1 MLDPACGSGIFLV
14 QALRQIIE
22 KYKDSNSGRITKEK
36 LIQLAEENIYG
47 IDQDKK
53 AINVAIF
60 SVYLTL
66 LDHQDPSDIEKF
78 TFPKLKETGNF
89 HDADFFNKKAK
100 YNTNFKKI
108 NFDFILGNPPWGRGL
123 SGGLPEEYID
133 DRKTKETHQDNNAP
147 EIAISNKEIA
157 QPFLIRTSDF
167 SSQTTQ
173 CALIVTSKVLYNLK
187 ADKFRKYFLHNFF
200 IKKVFELAPVKEEVF
215 ESAQAPATILFFKYA
230 HQKDTSQNTIMHL
243 CLKPNRLFSLF
254 KIFVLQRPDIKRVMQ
269 KRLMEYDWLWKVL
282 VYGSYL
288 DFNFLKSLKEEYP
301 SIKEKIEQ
309 DNLLYGQGILA
320 NEGDRIDSSHLVGK
334 KLLEH
339 NDVEQFFVKNNLNTF
354 NKLHIHRPRRRREL
368 FMPPALLIKE
378 GLNNK
383 LQLISG
389 IKYDHKIFTGSFT
402 AIVTTNI
409 SLLRIFN
416 ALLNS
421 KLTSYIFLSTGSC
434 IGIDRDQVHDEEK
447 WEIPFSDNKQLS
459 SIVEKIEK
467 TAEEIYQRQPLS
479 SSIGD
484 LETTQKELIENLN
497 KEIFKTFNLY
507 EQELTLIDYATE
519 ITIPIIKKHR
529 GYEEF
534 FSSIDSES
542 NILKNYANVFLARF
556 EDSFTQKH
564 LEVDIWHSEYIVGM
578 FFKVLPDD
586 NENKEK
592 IKPPIEKDNNIFLQ
606 YISELGIEK
615 ISEKLFIQKDIR
627 GFETNSFYIIKPNE
641 KKLWHKAIAYLD
653 VNEFADAMLR
663 AGKKSYNG

>member
-1 MLDPACGSGIFLV
+1 
-14 QALRQIIE
+14 
-22 KYKDSNSGRITKEK
+22 
-36 LIQLAEENIYG
+36 
-47 IDQDKK
+47 
-53 AINVAIF
+53 
-60 SVYLTL
+60 
-66 LDHQDPSDIEKF
+66 
-78 TFPKLKETGNF
+78 
-89 HDADFFNKKAK
+89 
-100 YNTNFKKI
+100 
-108 NFDFILGNPPWGRGL
+108 
-123 SGGLPEEYID
+123 
-133 DRKTKETHQDNNAP
+133 
-147 EIAISNKEIA
+147 
-157 QPFLIRTSDF
+157 
-167 SSQTTQ
+167 
-173 CALIVTSKVLYNLK
+173 
-187 ADKFRKYFLHNFF
+187 
-200 IKKVFELAPVKEEVF
+200 
-215 ESAQAPATILFFKYA
+215 
-230 HQKDTSQNTIMHL
+230 
-243 CLKPNRLFSLF
+243 
-254 KIFVLQRPDIKRVMQ
+254 
-269 KRLMEYDWLWKVL
+269 MEYDWLWKVL

-507 EQELTLIDYATE
+507 EQELTLIDYAL
-519 ITIPIIKKHR
+519 
-529 GYEEF
+529 
-534 FSSIDSES
+534 SSG
-542 NILKNYANVFLARF
+542 NTLKNMPTIYSLCQISTSRCFWVKESSNRARK
-556 EDSFTQKH
+556 T
-564 LEVDIWHSEYIVGM
+564 
-578 FFKVLPDD
+578 
-586 NENKEK
+586 
-592 IKPPIEKDNNIFLQ
+592 
-606 YISELGIEK
+606 
-615 ISEKLFIQKDIR
+615 
-627 GFETNSFYIIKPNE
+627 
-641 KKLWHKAIAYLD
+641 
-653 VNEFADAMLR
+653 FA
-663 AGKKSYNG
+663 

>member
-1 MLDPACGSGIFLV
+1 M
-14 QALRQIIE
+14 
-22 KYKDSNSGRITKEK
+22 KE
-36 LIQLAEENIYG
+36 
-47 IDQDKK
+47 
-53 AINVAIF
+53 
-60 SVYLTL
+60 
-66 LDHQDPSDIEKF
+66 
-78 TFPKLKETGNF
+78 
-89 HDADFFNKKAK
+89 
-100 YNTNFKKI
+100 
-108 NFDFILGNPPWGRGL
+108 W
-123 SGGLPEEYID
+123 
-133 DRKTKETHQDNNAP
+133 
-147 EIAISNKEIA
+147 
-157 QPFLIRTSDF
+157 
-167 SSQTTQ
+167 
-173 CALIVTSKVLYNLK
+173 
-187 ADKFRKYFLHNFF
+187 
-200 IKKVFELAPVKEEVF
+200 
-215 ESAQAPATILFFKYA
+215 
-230 HQKDTSQNTIMHL
+230 
-243 CLKPNRLFSLF
+243 
-254 KIFVLQRPDIKRVMQ
+254 
-269 KRLMEYDWLWKVL
+269 
-282 VYGSYL
+282 
-288 DFNFLKSLKEEYP
+288 
-301 SIKEKIEQ
+301 
-309 DNLLYGQGILA
+309 
-320 NEGDRIDSSHLVGK
+320 IDSSHLVGK

-339 NDVEQFFVKNNLNTF
+339 NEQFFVKNNLNHLI
-354 NKLHIHRPRRRREL
+354 NSIRREL